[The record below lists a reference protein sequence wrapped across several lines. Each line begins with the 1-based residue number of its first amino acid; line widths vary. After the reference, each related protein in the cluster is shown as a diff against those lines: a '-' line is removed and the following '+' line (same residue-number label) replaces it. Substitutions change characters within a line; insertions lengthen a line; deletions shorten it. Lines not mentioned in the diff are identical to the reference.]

1 MRKWLQAHYKVSAV
15 YHKEL
20 EFKWPYLKKRTLVSI
35 FIQKRLRRPQLAN
48 HLAISVV
55 LTGQLYGMLSGFY
68 QMADCELQNEKNN
81 ETRGHGKLRGKSSKE
96 LGGRERGK
104 GGKGERKWERRGRW
118 ERWRK
123 RSRVERV
130 IF

>member
-1 MRKWLQAHYKVSAV
+1 MYK
-15 YHKEL
+15 KEL

-35 FIQKRLRRPQLAN
+35 FIQKRLRRPLFAN

-55 LTGQLYGMLSGFY
+55 LTGQLCGMLSGFY

-81 ETRGHGKLRGKSSKE
+81 ETRGHEKLRGKRSKE

-118 ERWRK
+118 GRWRE
-123 RSRVERV
+123 RRRVDRV